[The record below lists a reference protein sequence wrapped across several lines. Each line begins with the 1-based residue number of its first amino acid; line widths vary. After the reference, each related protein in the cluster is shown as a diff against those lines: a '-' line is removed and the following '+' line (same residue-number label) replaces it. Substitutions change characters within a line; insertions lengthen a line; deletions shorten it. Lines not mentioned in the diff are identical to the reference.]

1 MKKLLLIIGIFVICF
16 CFASCNDFSE
26 EAEPSVIG
34 STTESVTEASTAD
47 KINADYV
54 SDTLTKNESSTIATD
69 NHTVQIIPATKTPV
83 KVSQNTST
91 PANTNK
97 PTVPVTNPWQPK
109 ESVYYA
115 LSDISWQTS
124 ENIKGLN
131 FYGISVEKYHPGDY
145 SFLITMANNS
155 DSKYSMGKYKY
166 FSTTY
171 SGKIEK
177 QIDGQWVEQIPDEII
192 NDDKLTVMDKGYIFN
207 VTVEINYYLAD
218 LENGRYRIIL
228 PIYETGNL
236 TVEFNSTKFNAVT
249 ARAGTK
255 IENAV
260 SFEVFSPYS
269 GIKYVYNPMK
279 ADERDKITELYNSFE
294 LKESQKPG
302 NASSVCVKI
311 CDSKGKMHDFWV
323 YSDGTI
329 FINNS
334 YFKTPNGKE
343 MYNLLNNILIA

>member
-1 MKKLLLIIGIFVICF
+1 
-16 CFASCNDFSE
+16 
-26 EAEPSVIG
+26 
-34 STTESVTEASTAD
+34 
-47 KINADYV
+47 
-54 SDTLTKNESSTIATD
+54 
-69 NHTVQIIPATKTPV
+69 
-83 KVSQNTST
+83 
-91 PANTNK
+91 
-97 PTVPVTNPWQPK
+97 
-109 ESVYYA
+109 
-115 LSDISWQTS
+115 
-124 ENIKGLN
+124 
-131 FYGISVEKYHPGDY
+131 
-145 SFLITMANNS
+145 MANNS

-228 PIYETGNL
+228 PIYENEEKTGNL